1 MILQTLVVQNFRN
14 FEQSV
19 YEFNPNLTIIIG
31 KNTRGKTSLLE
42 SVYTLLHGE
51 GFRESR
57 EEELIRWEQPM
68 ANIAGKFRTLHD
80 ELQFQVMFREMGERV
95 EKSYFFNKT
104 KRTLFQY
111 LTDQTRAVLFTPD
124 TIEIITG
131 APLLRRNY
139 LNKILSAADI
149 TYKKKLTNYEN
160 AIRRRNKLLEQH
172 RSREDLQDEL
182 TFWDQY
188 LEENGSY
195 ITAKR
200 EEYIKWLN
208 ENNTLDTRSF
218 EVRYRKNEISVARL
232 HETFELERKM
242 RKTSIGPQKD
252 DIEIYITSAKTT
264 KNVALY
270 GSRSEQRLTMFW
282 MKLNEIRYIEAEI
295 GKRPLLLLD
304 DVFSE
309 LDMSNKATVM
319 NLISEYQTILT
330 TTEEELLDL
339 THTDRTII
347 YL

>member
-1 MILQTLVVQNFRN
+1 MILQTLMVQNFRN

-19 YEFNPNLTIIIG
+19 FELSPNLTIIIG
-31 KNTRGKTSLLE
+31 ENTRGKTSLLE
-42 SVYTLLHGE
+42 AVYTLLHGE

-68 ANIAGKFRTLHD
+68 ANVAGKFNTPHD
-80 ELQFQVMFREMGERV
+80 ELQFQVMFREMGERA
-95 EKSYFFNKT
+95 EKTYFLNKT

-111 LTDQTRAVLFTPD
+111 LADQTRAVLFTPD
-124 TIEIITG
+124 NIEIITG
-131 APLLRRNY
+131 APSLRRTY

-172 RSREDLQDEL
+172 RSVSELQDEL

-195 ITAKR
+195 ITARR
-200 EEYIKWLN
+200 EDYINRLN
-208 ENNTLDTRSF
+208 ADNTLDTRSF
-218 EVRYRKNEISVARL
+218 EVRYQKNEISVARL
-232 HETFELERKM
+232 QETFDLERKM

-252 DIEIYITSAKTT
+252 DIEIYLKSEGTT

-270 GSRSEQRLTMFW
+270 GSRSEQRLAMFW
-282 MKLNEIRYIEAEI
+282 MKLNEIRYIESQI

-309 LDMSNKATVM
+309 LDMSNKAIVM
-319 NLISEYQTILT
+319 NLISEYQTVLT

-339 THTDRTII
+339 THIDRTVIN
-347 YL
+347 L